1 MEKRR
6 LLKVLSMNNEDARRL
21 LLYFVDKYV
30 SDPALKE
37 KLMDLGLNR
46 RDVYGSPPVK
56 GIMYAVL
63 ENMNGQM
70 DQDDK
75 EEMYKLQFHF
85 S

>member
-1 MEKRR
+1 
-6 LLKVLSMNNEDARRL
+6 MNNEDARRL